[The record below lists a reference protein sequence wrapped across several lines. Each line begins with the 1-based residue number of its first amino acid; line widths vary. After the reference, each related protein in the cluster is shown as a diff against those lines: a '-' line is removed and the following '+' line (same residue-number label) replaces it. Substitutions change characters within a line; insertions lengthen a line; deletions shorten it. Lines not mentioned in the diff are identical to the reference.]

1 MMATIYQH
9 PTAPPPGS
17 PPHSGGGPGDGLD
30 ARLRELEI
38 QAARIEERVSSI
50 QEHMAKKDDITNLK
64 VWILVGVLSAI
75 VIAAG
80 IAATIVKAF
89 F

>member
-1 MMATIYQH
+1 
-9 PTAPPPGS
+9 
-17 PPHSGGGPGDGLD
+17 
-30 ARLRELEI
+30 
-38 QAARIEERVSSI
+38 
-50 QEHMAKKDDITNLK
+50 MAKKDDITNLK